1 MLFPSFVTFGL
12 VVLEKKFSDG
22 QTGRQTDRHGSGEQ
36 KSKATTLAISD
47 FMRGGGGKFTI
58 YF

>member
-47 FMRGGGGKFTI
+47 FMRGGGKFTI